1 MFSRGTIS
9 RRSCGWTA
17 RIGSIS
23 RDRSGTA
30 VISCHLRPALQFRR
44 ACRGWRLTLAN
55 HEPRM
60 TAPVQSHAHDLRR
73 VIGFAG
79 GTALIV
85 GITIGGGIFRKP
97 PTIAGLVPNP
107 LVILGLWIA
116 FGLISICGALA
127 VAELSSLLPRPGG
140 VYVFLR
146 EAYGDAAA
154 FVFGWLYVFVPPPT
168 AVAALS
174 VVFAEFL
181 LNLLGVSAAGVT
193 VHMIAIAGIV
203 SLTVANV
210 LGARVGAAVSEVTT
224 LVKVLALAAIILGAF
239 VLGHGSL
246 SHFAEGGAVQRGG
259 LARAVA
265 SVIWTYD
272 GWIAVSMI
280 AGEVIAPE
288 RLMKRIIIV
297 GMLII
302 VTLYIGA
309 NLAYLY
315 MMPISEMA
323 QQKEAIARTVMT
335 QIAGPAAGVIVLL
348 AIITSVFGALNGNL
362 LAKPR
367 VAYAM
372 ARDGLTFS
380 FLGKTHR
387 RWSTPWAAL
396 VLQGLVA
403 IIMVLALRDFDTLTT
418 YFVVVEWAA
427 LIFAVGAV
435 FVLRRK
441 MAAAPRP
448 FRTPGYPWVPLI
460 FVCGTV
466 VGVSAIVWGEI
477 QVGNF
482 SPIYGLLIASAGFPV
497 HQLWKRSKRAS

>member
-1 MFSRGTIS
+1 MT
-9 RRSCGWTA
+9 T
-17 RIGSIS
+17 
-23 RDRSGTA
+23 
-30 VISCHLRPALQFRR
+30 PAYSQ
-44 ACRGWRLTLAN
+44 A
-55 HEPRM
+55 
-60 TAPVQSHAHDLRR
+60 QDLRR

-107 LVILGLWIA
+107 LVILGLWAA

-127 VAELSSLLPRPGG
+127 IAELSSLLPRPGG

-154 FVFGWLYVFVPPPT
+154 FVFGWLYVLVTTPT
-168 AVAALS
+168 AVAALAA
-174 VVFAEFL
+174 VFAEFL
-181 LNLLGVSAAGVT
+181 LNLLGMPVGAVM
-193 VHMIAIAGIV
+193 VQVIAIAAIV
-203 SLTVANV
+203 TLTSANV
-210 LGARVGAAVSEVTT
+210 LGARVGAGVSEITT
-224 LVKVLALAAIILGAF
+224 LVKVAALAAIILGAF
-239 VLGHGSL
+239 LFGNGSL
-246 SHFAEGGAVQRGG
+246 SHLTQSSAVERGG

-265 SVIWTYD
+265 SVFWTYD

-280 AGEVIAPE
+280 AGEVVAPE
-288 RLMKRIIIV
+288 RLMKRIIV
-297 GMLII
+297 TGMLVI

-315 MMPISEMA
+315 MMPVSVMA

-335 QIAGPAAGVIVLL
+335 EIAGPAAGVGILL
-348 AIITSVFGALNGNL
+348 AIMTSVFGALNGNL

-380 FLGKTHR
+380 FLGKIHP

-396 VLQGLVA
+396 LIQGVVA
-403 IIMVLALRDFDTLTT
+403 IIMVLILHDFDTLTT
-418 YFVVVEWAA
+418 YFVVVEWGA
-427 LIFAVGAV
+427 LIFAVAAV

-441 MAAAPRP
+441 MAQPARP
-448 FRTPGYPWVPLI
+448 YSTPGYPWVPLL
-460 FVCGTV
+460 FVLGTI
-466 VGVSAIVWGEI
+466 VGLSAIVWGEI

-482 SPIYGLLIASAGFPV
+482 SPIFGLGIALAGFPV
-497 HQLWKRSKRAS
+497 HHLWKRLKRST

>member
-1 MFSRGTIS
+1 MT
-9 RRSCGWTA
+9 TQ
-17 RIGSIS
+17 
-23 RDRSGTA
+23 
-30 VISCHLRPALQFRR
+30 VRPPA
-44 ACRGWRLTLAN
+44 
-55 HEPRM
+55 HE
-60 TAPVQSHAHDLRR
+60 LRR
-73 VIGFAG
+73 VIGLAG
-79 GTALIV
+79 GVALIV

-107 LVILGLWIA
+107 LVIMALWAI

-154 FVFGWLYVFVPPPT
+154 FVFGWVYVLVTTPT
-168 AVAALS
+168 AIAALAT
-174 VVFAEFL
+174 VFAEFL
-181 LNLLGVSAAGVT
+181 LNLLGATAAGSKVQL
-193 VHMIAIAGIV
+193 IAIAAIL
-203 SLTVANV
+203 SLTSANV
-210 LGARVGAAVSEVTT
+210 LGARVGARVSEVTT
-224 LVKVLALAAIILGAF
+224 LVKVTALVAIILGAF
-239 VLGHGSL
+239 LLGHGSP
-246 SHFAEGGAVQRGG
+246 SNITEGGTVERGG

-265 SVIWTYD
+265 SVFWTYD

-280 AGEVIAPE
+280 AGEVVAPE
-288 RLMKRIIIV
+288 RLMKRIIII
-297 GMLII
+297 GMLVI

-315 MMPISEMA
+315 MMPVSVMA
-323 QQKEAIARTVMT
+323 LQKEAIARTVMT
-335 QIAGPAAGVIVLL
+335 EVAGPAAGVIVLL
-348 AIITSVFGALNGNL
+348 AIMTSVFGALNGNL

-380 FLGKTHR
+380 FLGRTHP

-396 VLQGLVA
+396 LIQAAVA
-403 IIMVLALRDFDTLTT
+403 IIMVLTLRDFDALTT

-427 LIFAVGAV
+427 LIFAVAAV

-441 MAAAPRP
+441 MAAMPRP
-448 FRTPGYPWVPLI
+448 FRTPAYPWVPLL
-460 FVCGTV
+460 FVIGTII
-466 VGVSAIVWGEI
+466 GLSAIVWGEI

-482 SPIYGLLIASAGFPV
+482 SPLYGLAIALAGFPV
-497 HQLWKRSKRAS
+497 HQLWRQMKRSS

>member
-1 MFSRGTIS
+1 MN
-9 RRSCGWTA
+9 
-17 RIGSIS
+17 
-23 RDRSGTA
+23 D
-30 VISCHLRPALQFRR
+30 
-44 ACRGWRLTLAN
+44 
-55 HEPRM
+55 
-60 TAPVQSHAHDLRR
+60 HDLRR

-85 GITIGGGIFRKP
+85 GITIGSGIFRTP

-107 LVILGLWIA
+107 LVIMGLWTA

-127 VAELSSLLPRPGG
+127 VAELSTLLPQAGG

-154 FVFGWLYVFVPPPT
+154 FVFGWLYLLITTPT
-168 AVAALS
+168 AIAALAT
-174 VVFAEFL
+174 VFAEFL
-181 LNLLGVSAAGVT
+181 LNLLGKSTDTAT
-193 VHMIAIAGIV
+193 VQMIAIAAITT
-203 SLTVANV
+203 LTFANV
-210 LGARVGAAVSEVTT
+210 LGARVGAVLSEVTT
-224 LVKVLALAAIILGAF
+224 LVKVTALAAIIIGAF
-239 VLGHGSL
+239 LLGDGSL
-246 SHFAEGGAVQRGG
+246 SNITGGGVVHGSG

-265 SVIWTYD
+265 AVIWTYD

-280 AGEVIAPE
+280 AGEVVAPE

-297 GMLII
+297 GMLVI

-315 MMPISEMA
+315 MMPVSVMA
-323 QQKEAIARTVMT
+323 QQREAIARTVMT
-335 QIAGPAAGVIVLL
+335 AIAGPAGGALIML
-348 AIITSVFGALNGNL
+348 AIMTSVFGALNGNL

-380 FLGKTHR
+380 FLGKIHP
-387 RWSTPWAAL
+387 RWSTPWGAL
-396 VLQGLVA
+396 LIQAVVA
-403 IIMVLALRDFDTLTT
+403 IVMVIVLKDFDSLTT

-441 MAAAPRP
+441 MADAPRP
-448 FRTPGYPWVPLI
+448 FRTPAYPWVPLF
-460 FVCGTV
+460 FVLGTV
-466 VGVSAIVWGEI
+466 VGLSAIVWGQI

-482 SPIYGLLIASAGFPV
+482 SPIYGLCIAAAGFPV
-497 HQLWKRSKRAS
+497 HHLWKRLKRSS

>member
-1 MFSRGTIS
+1 LT
-9 RRSCGWTA
+9 T
-17 RIGSIS
+17 
-23 RDRSGTA
+23 
-30 VISCHLRPALQFRR
+30 PA
-44 ACRGWRLTLAN
+44 
-55 HEPRM
+55 
-60 TAPVQSHAHDLRR
+60 QSQAHDLRR
-73 VIGFAG
+73 VIGLSG
-79 GTALIV
+79 GIALIV

-107 LVILGLWIA
+107 LVILGLWMA

-154 FVFGWLYVFVPPPT
+154 FVFGWLYVLVTTPT
-168 AVAALS
+168 AVAALAT
-174 VVFAEFL
+174 VFSEFL
-181 LNLLGVSAAGVT
+181 LNLLGMPTSPLSVQ
-193 VHMIAIAGIV
+193 MIAITAIII
-203 SLTVANV
+203 LTFANV

-224 LVKVLALAAIILGAF
+224 LVKVSALAAIILGAF
-239 VLGHGSL
+239 LLGHGSL
-246 SHFAEGGAVQRGG
+246 SHITEGGIVQRGG

-280 AGEVIAPE
+280 AGEVVAPE

-297 GMLII
+297 GMLVI

-315 MMPISEMA
+315 MMPVSIMV

-335 QIAGPAAGVIVLL
+335 EIAGPAVGAVILL
-348 AIITSVFGALNGNL
+348 AIMTSVFGALNGNL

-372 ARDGLTFS
+372 ARDGLIFS
-380 FLGKTHR
+380 FLGKIHE

-396 VLQGLVA
+396 LIQAVVA
-403 IIMVLALRDFDTLTT
+403 IIMVLVLRDFDTLTT

-427 LIFAVGAV
+427 LILAVGAV

-441 MAAAPRP
+441 MPEAPRP
-448 FRTPGYPWVPLI
+448 FRTPAYPWMPLF
-460 FVCGTV
+460 FVLGTV

-482 SPIYGLLIASAGFPV
+482 SPIYGLVIAAAGFPV
-497 HQLWKRSKRAS
+497 HHLWKRLKRTA

>member
-1 MFSRGTIS
+1 LTTPA
-9 RRSCGWTA
+9 RS
-17 RIGSIS
+17 
-23 RDRSGTA
+23 
-30 VISCHLRPALQFRR
+30 Q
-44 ACRGWRLTLAN
+44 
-55 HEPRM
+55 
-60 TAPVQSHAHDLRR
+60 AHDLRR

-85 GITIGGGIFRKP
+85 GITIGSGIFRTP

-107 LVILGLWIA
+107 LVIMGLWTA

-154 FVFGWLYVFVPPPT
+154 FVFGWLYVLVTTPT

-174 VVFAEFL
+174 TVFSEFL
-181 LNLLGVSAAGVT
+181 LNLLGKFGDAAT
-193 VHMIAIAGIV
+193 VQMIAITAIII
-203 SLTVANV
+203 LTLANV
-210 LGARVGAAVSEVTT
+210 RGARVGAAVSEVTT
-224 LVKVLALAAIILGAF
+224 LVKVTALAAIILGAF
-239 VLGHGSL
+239 LLGDGSF
-246 SHFAEGGAVQRGG
+246 SNITEGGVVEGSG

-265 SVIWTYD
+265 AVIWTYD

-280 AGEVIAPE
+280 AGEVVAPE

-297 GMLII
+297 GMLVI

-315 MMPISEMA
+315 MMPVSIMA
-323 QQKEAIARTVMT
+323 QQEEAIARTVIT
-335 QIAGPAAGVIVLL
+335 AIAGPVGGVLIML
-348 AIITSVFGALNGNL
+348 AIMTSVFGALNGNL

-372 ARDGLTFS
+372 ARDGLIFS
-380 FLGKTHR
+380 FLGKIHQ

-396 VLQGLVA
+396 LLQGAVA
-403 IIMVLALRDFDTLTT
+403 IIMVLVLRDFDRLTT

-427 LIFAVGAV
+427 LLFAVGAV

-441 MAAAPRP
+441 MAEAPRP
-448 FRTPGYPWVPLI
+448 FRTPAYPWVPLF
-460 FVCGTV
+460 FVFGTV

-482 SPIYGLLIASAGFPV
+482 SPIYGLGIAAAGFPV
-497 HQLWKRSKRAS
+497 HHLWKRLKRSP

>member
-1 MFSRGTIS
+1 MAESANTKS
-9 RRSCGWTA
+9 S
-17 RIGSIS
+17 
-23 RDRSGTA
+23 
-30 VISCHLRPALQFRR
+30 
-44 ACRGWRLTLAN
+44 LT
-55 HEPRM
+55 
-60 TAPVQSHAHDLRR
+60 TPVQSQAHDLRR
-73 VIGFAG
+73 VIGFFG

-97 PTIAGLVPNP
+97 PTIAGLVPDP
-107 LVILGLWIA
+107 LIIMGLWTA

-127 VAELSSLLPRPGG
+127 VAELSSLLPRAGG

-154 FVFGWLYVFVPPPT
+154 FVFGWLYVLVTTPT
-168 AVAALS
+168 AVAALAA
-174 VVFAEFL
+174 VFAEFL
-181 LNLLGVSAAGVT
+181 LNLLGMPADGVR
-193 VHMIAIAGIV
+193 VQIIAIAAII
-203 SLTVANV
+203 SLTFANV

-224 LVKVLALAAIILGAF
+224 LVKVTALAAIILGAF
-239 VLGHGSL
+239 LLGHGSL
-246 SHFAEGGAVQRGG
+246 SNITDGGSVERGG

-265 SVIWTYD
+265 SVFWTYD
-272 GWIAVSMI
+272 GWVAVSMI
-280 AGEVIAPE
+280 AGEVVAPE
-288 RLMKRIIIV
+288 RLMKRIIII
-297 GMLII
+297 GMLVI

-315 MMPISEMA
+315 MMPVSVMA
-323 QQKEAIARTVMT
+323 LQKEAIARTVMT
-335 QIAGPAAGVIVLL
+335 EIAGPAAGVAILL
-348 AIITSVFGALNGNL
+348 AIMTSVFGALNGNL

-380 FLGKTHR
+380 FLGKIHP

-396 VLQGLVA
+396 VIQGAVA
-403 IIMVLALRDFDTLTT
+403 IIMVLALKDFDTLTT

-441 MAAAPRP
+441 LAKALRP
-448 FRTPGYPWVPLI
+448 YRTPGYPWVPLL
-460 FVCGTV
+460 FVAGTV
-466 VGVSAIVWGEI
+466 VGLSAIVWGEI

-482 SPIYGLLIASAGFPV
+482 SPIYGLAIALAGFPV
-497 HQLWKRSKRAS
+497 HQLWKRLKRTQ

>member
-1 MFSRGTIS
+1 LT
-9 RRSCGWTA
+9 T
-17 RIGSIS
+17 
-23 RDRSGTA
+23 
-30 VISCHLRPALQFRR
+30 PAQ
-44 ACRGWRLTLAN
+44 
-55 HEPRM
+55 P
-60 TAPVQSHAHDLRR
+60 QAHDLRR
-73 VIGFAG
+73 VIGLAG
-79 GTALIV
+79 GIALIV

-107 LVILGLWIA
+107 LVIMGLWIA

-127 VAELSSLLPRPGG
+127 VAELSSLLPQAGG

-154 FVFGWLYVFVPPPT
+154 FVFGWLYVLVTTPT
-168 AVAALS
+168 AVAALAT
-174 VVFAEFL
+174 VFAEFL
-181 LNLLGVSAAGVT
+181 LNLLGLPVASST
-193 VHMIAIAGIV
+193 VQAIAIAAIIT
-203 SLTVANV
+203 LTGANV

-224 LVKVLALAAIILGAF
+224 LVKVTALAAIILGAF
-239 VLGHGSL
+239 LLGNGNV
-246 SHFAEGGAVQRGG
+246 SHIIGDGVVERGG

-265 SVIWTYD
+265 SVFWTYD

-280 AGEVIAPE
+280 AGEVVAPE
-288 RLMKRIIIV
+288 RLMKRIIII
-297 GMLII
+297 GMLVI

-315 MMPISEMA
+315 MMPVSIMA
-323 QQKEAIARTVMT
+323 QQREAIARTVMT
-335 QIAGPAAGVIVLL
+335 EIAGPAAGVVILL
-348 AIITSVFGALNGNL
+348 AIMTSVFGALNGNL

-380 FLGKTHR
+380 FLGKIHP

-396 VLQGLVA
+396 LIQGTVA
-403 IIMVLALRDFDTLTT
+403 IIMVLVLKDFDTLTT

-427 LIFAVGAV
+427 LIFAVAAV

-441 MAAAPRP
+441 MAEAPRP
-448 FRTPGYPWVPLI
+448 FSTPAYPWVPLL
-460 FVCGTV
+460 FVGGTII
-466 VGVSAIVWGEI
+466 GVSAIVWGEF

-482 SPIYGLLIASAGFPV
+482 SPIYGLGIALAGFPV
-497 HQLWKRSKRAS
+497 HHLWKRLKRSA

>member
-1 MFSRGTIS
+1 
-9 RRSCGWTA
+9 
-17 RIGSIS
+17 
-23 RDRSGTA
+23 
-30 VISCHLRPALQFRR
+30 
-44 ACRGWRLTLAN
+44 LT
-55 HEPRM
+55 E
-60 TAPVQSHAHDLRR
+60 LRR

-79 GTALIV
+79 GTALII

-97 PTIAGLVPNP
+97 PTIAGLVPDP
-107 LVILGLWIA
+107 LVIMGLWTA
-116 FGLISICGALA
+116 FGLISICGALT
-127 VAELSSLLPRPGG
+127 VAELSSLLPRAGG

-154 FVFGWLYVFVPPPT
+154 FVFGWLYVLVTTPT
-168 AVAALS
+168 AVAALAT
-174 VVFAEFL
+174 VFAEFL
-181 LNLLGVSAAGVT
+181 LNLLGMPVVAST
-193 VHMIAIAGIV
+193 VQMIAIAAIV
-203 SLTVANV
+203 ALTGANV

-224 LVKVLALAAIILGAF
+224 LVKVTALAAIILGAF
-239 VLGHGSL
+239 LLGHGSL
-246 SHFAEGGAVQRGG
+246 SHLTERGVVEGGG

-265 SVIWTYD
+265 SVFWTYD

-280 AGEVIAPE
+280 AGEIVAPE
-288 RLMKRIIIV
+288 RLLKRIIIT

-315 MMPISEMA
+315 MMPVGVMA

-335 QIAGPAAGVIVLL
+335 EIAGPAAGVAILL
-348 AIITSVFGALNGNL
+348 AIMTSVFGALNGNL

-372 ARDGLTFS
+372 ARDGLIFS
-380 FLGKTHR
+380 FLGKADPR
-387 RWSTPWAAL
+387 RSSPWAAL
-396 VLQGLVA
+396 LIQGVVA
-403 IIMVLALRDFDTLTT
+403 IIMVLVLRDFDTLTT

-441 MAAAPRP
+441 MAERPRP
-448 FRTPGYPWVPLI
+448 FRTPAYPWVPLL
-460 FVCGTV
+460 FVVGTV
-466 VGVSAIVWGEI
+466 VGLSAIVWGEV

-482 SPIYGLLIASAGFPV
+482 SPIYGLGIAAAGFPV
-497 HQLWKRSKRAS
+497 HHVWKRLQRSA

>member
-1 MFSRGTIS
+1 MT
-9 RRSCGWTA
+9 T
-17 RIGSIS
+17 
-23 RDRSGTA
+23 
-30 VISCHLRPALQFRR
+30 PA
-44 ACRGWRLTLAN
+44 
-55 HEPRM
+55 HSEP
-60 TAPVQSHAHDLRR
+60 HDLRR

-107 LVILGLWIA
+107 IVIMGLWTA

-127 VAELSSLLPRPGG
+127 VAELSSLLPQPGG

-154 FVFGWLYVFVPPPT
+154 FVFGWLYVLVTTPT

-174 VVFAEFL
+174 VVFSEFL
-181 LNLLGVSAAGVT
+181 LNLLGMSSDVPSVQ
-193 VHMIAIAGIV
+193 VIAIAAIIT
-203 SLTVANV
+203 LTLANV
-210 LGARVGAAVSEVTT
+210 RGARVGAAVSEVTT
-224 LVKVLALAAIILGAF
+224 LVKVTALVAIILGAF
-239 VLGHGSL
+239 LLGNGSL
-246 SHFAEGGAVQRGG
+246 SHITEGGAVERGG

-265 SVIWTYD
+265 SVFWTYD

-280 AGEVIAPE
+280 AGEVVAPE
-288 RLMKRIIIV
+288 RLMKRIIIT
-297 GMLII
+297 GMLVI

-315 MMPISEMA
+315 MMPVSVMA

-335 QIAGPAAGVIVLL
+335 EIAGPAAGVVILL
-348 AIITSVFGALNGNL
+348 AIMTSVFGALNGNL

-380 FLGKTHR
+380 FLGKIHP
-387 RWSTPWAAL
+387 RWSTPYAAL
-396 VLQGLVA
+396 LIQGMVA
-403 IIMVLALRDFDTLTT
+403 IVMVLILKDFDTLTT

-441 MAAAPRP
+441 MSTAPRP
-448 FRTPGYPWVPLI
+448 FRTPAYPWVPLF
-460 FVCGTV
+460 FVIGTV
-466 VGVSAIVWGEI
+466 IGVSAIVWGEL

-482 SPIYGLLIASAGFPV
+482 SPIYGLGIALAGFPV
-497 HQLWKRSKRAS
+497 HHLWKRLKRTQ